1 MATKNTPNQKPA
13 QNPAPAKTT
22 PTPATAPAAT
32 TTPTPA
38 PAGEVKLSKRVT
50 FWSQVEPSYSVRVLR
65 ALADK
70 YPAPDHGGQPMVKR
84 TGRPAG
90 VGGKVAK
97 EEREKLLAGM
107 TEEQKVAHLAKERE
121 AKKAK
126 KADRKERERATL
138 KEQLRKELE
147 AELAGKK

>member
-1 MATKNTPNQKPA
+1 MATTNTKTPSNAKNP
-13 QNPAPAKTT
+13 NPAKAA
-22 PTPATAPAAT
+22 PATAPAPAS
-32 TTPTPA
+32 A
-38 PAGEVKLSKRVT
+38 PAAETKLSKRVT

-84 TGRPAG
+84 SGRPAG
-90 VGGKVAK
+90 IGGGGKVAK
-97 EEREKLLAGM
+97 EEREKMLAGM
-107 TEEQKVAHLAKERE
+107 TEEQKVAFLAKERE

-126 KADRKERERATL
+126 KAERKTRERDAL